1 MSGQSRKISRC
12 RASRPTSSQPFSQL
26 AQLSCGPDMPTVG
39 QPVGAAS
46 SVVALV
52 LAISSIATAVPMAA
66 SSAAAPGQQAA
77 EATSTSMVPNA
88 ADEAATEPEVD
99 EEVDEEGGSEV
110 DGPEDPTSV
119 GQSFRLSAAI
129 AGGGYAEFLVDA
141 TLPTLQLALTGM
153 GLSDLNLVVIDDELG
168 MLAVGAA
175 PRDRERL
182 TITNEYPRTL
192 RVLVL
197 NGGRNANVFT
207 LSGY

>member
-1 MSGQSRKISRC
+1 MSTQSGQSRQISRC
-12 RASRPTSSQPFSQL
+12 RASRPTSTQPF
-26 AQLSCGPDMPTVG
+26 MPPVG
-39 QPVGAAS
+39 QPVGAAGLVAG
-46 SVVALV
+46 SVVGLV

-88 ADEAATEPEVD
+88 ADEAATEP
-99 EEVDEEGGSEV
+99 EVDEEGGSEV

>member
-88 ADEAATEPEVD
+88 ADEAATEP
-99 EEVDEEGGSEV
+99 EVDEEGGSEV

>member
-1 MSGQSRKISRC
+1 MSGQSGQSRKISRC
-12 RASRPTSSQPFSQL
+12 RASRPTSSQPF
-26 AQLSCGPDMPTVG
+26 MPPVG
-39 QPVGAAS
+39 QPVGAAGLVAGRVVG
-46 SVVALV
+46 SVVGLV

-66 SSAAAPGQQAA
+66 SSAAAQGQQAA

-99 EEVDEEGGSEV
+99 EEGGSEV
-110 DGPEDPTSV
+110 DGPEDPT
-119 GQSFRLSAAI
+119 SFRLSAAI